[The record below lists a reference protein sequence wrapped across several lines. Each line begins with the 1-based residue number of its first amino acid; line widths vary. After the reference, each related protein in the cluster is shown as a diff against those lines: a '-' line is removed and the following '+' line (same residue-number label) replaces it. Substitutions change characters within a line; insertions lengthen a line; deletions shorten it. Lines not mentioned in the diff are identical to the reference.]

1 MTPLSLSCFDLGR
14 LPRGIALAF
23 CGLVVSSCSDGP
35 TAPNPADYQNV
46 DWRLVTLQRPD
57 STIVSAPA
65 GVTLTARFDDDGTL
79 AVRADCNSCHAR
91 YTLSG
96 AALSVSPMACTL
108 IACPSAPLDGEYA
121 RILSTAT
128 ALELEGESL
137 ALRSPQGTLR
147 FHR

>member
-1 MTPLSLSCFDLGR
+1 MSCYDLAC
-14 LPRGIALAF
+14 LVRGLALVV
-23 CGLVVSSCSDGP
+23 CGLLVSSCGDGP

-46 DWRLVTLQRPD
+46 EWRLATLQRPD
-57 STIVSAPA
+57 SSVVSAPA

-91 YTLSG
+91 YTVSG
-96 AALSVSPMACTL
+96 ALLSVSPMACTL

-128 ALELEGESL
+128 ALEMEGSSL
-137 ALRSPQGTLR
+137 ALRSPEGTLR
-147 FHR
+147 FRR

>member
-1 MTPLSLSCFDLGR
+1 MAAGTAAACC
-14 LPRGIALAF
+14 ALV
-23 CGLVVSSCSDGP
+23 LSSCSDGP

-108 IACPSAPLDGEYA
+108 IACPSAPLDGGEYA

-128 ALELEGESL
+128 ALEIEGGGL
-137 ALRSPQGTLR
+137 VLRSPEGTLR
-147 FHR
+147 FRR

>member
-1 MTPLSLSCFDLGR
+1 MSCFDLSR
-14 LPRGIALAF
+14 LVRVLALVV
-23 CGLVVSSCSDGP
+23 CGLLVSSCGDGP

-96 AALSVSPMACTL
+96 AALFVSPMACTL
-108 IACPSAPLDGEYA
+108 IACPSAPLDGGEYA

-128 ALELEGESL
+128 ALEIEGGGL
-137 ALRSPQGTLR
+137 VLRSPEGTLR
-147 FHR
+147 FRR

>member
-1 MTPLSLSCFDLGR
+1 
-14 LPRGIALAF
+14 
-23 CGLVVSSCSDGP
+23 VSSCSDGP

-79 AVRADCNSCHAR
+79 AVRADCNSCRAR

-128 ALELEGESL
+128 ALEMEGSNL
-137 ALRSPQGTLR
+137 ALRSPEGTLR
-147 FHR
+147 FRR